1 MPPYDSILRI
11 ARLRTDW
18 WVRIHQAVRCMS
30 DEHVEPFPD
39 FVRDHYTSDRPAQLG
54 KIAIAYAFTCR
65 EDASH
70 LYALV
75 NRLVVSDMAHMT
87 TVEGL
92 ECLILLAT
100 LYSDEGQPRRGWMVF
115 RRGVV
120 VAQLT
125 VRPSHILNAFLHTTD
140 TTVKDLAQASLHSTT
155 KKRLWMAIYRGD
167 RMMSLFLGLPYGFN
181 DIHHQDLLD
190 LKPDDNYW
198 DAPLTIG
205 VAKLSG
211 RTIDRNL
218 SKNKHCFSRTLQLDE
233 EMDELAATYPKS
245 WWDRPDQLV
254 STGRYSDEVWTR
266 LHLQMFFFHLRLYIY
281 LPFFSTAQRSV
292 HSSTA
297 QYAGMQA
304 ARELLRRYLT
314 LHDRPEQG
322 SLSEC
327 KLVDFMAFTAAV
339 ILLLG
344 CSQKAAAESS
354 DVKDDIE
361 TVLSLTRLLK
371 MQEDREKCRI
381 ASQCRKTL
389 EALLESN
396 NDDKDVH
403 IPFFGIVSR
412 KGILQREEIPA
423 EDSMDDT
430 SFPEGVED
438 NSPNSIGNSSLPVAD
453 PVAGYLTPHNSVQS
467 GRVVPE
473 LPSDA
478 YNHRE
483 ASTWMA
489 GFGSMPELDFLYQPE
504 TSPDFGTDWDFFM
517 DVDTF

>member
-1 MPPYDSILRI
+1 MGRHNKGICEVLRAEMPPYDSILRI

-266 LHLQMFFFHLRLYIY
+266 FICKCSSSISGCIF
-281 LPFFSTAQRSV
+281 TC
-292 HSSTA
+292 HSSVPPKGLYTVQPLSMLA
-297 QYAGMQA
+297 CRQPGSYYAA
-304 ARELLRRYLT
+304 T
-314 LHDRPEQG
+314 
-322 SLSEC
+322 
-327 KLVDFMAFTAAV
+327 
-339 ILLLG
+339 
-344 CSQKAAAESS
+344 
-354 DVKDDIE
+354 
-361 TVLSLTRLLK
+361 
-371 MQEDREKCRI
+371 
-381 ASQCRKTL
+381 
-389 EALLESN
+389 
-396 NDDKDVH
+396 
-403 IPFFGIVSR
+403 
-412 KGILQREEIPA
+412 
-423 EDSMDDT
+423 
-430 SFPEGVED
+430 
-438 NSPNSIGNSSLPVAD
+438 
-453 PVAGYLTPHNSVQS
+453 
-467 GRVVPE
+467 
-473 LPSDA
+473 
-478 YNHRE
+478 
-483 ASTWMA
+483 
-489 GFGSMPELDFLYQPE
+489 
-504 TSPDFGTDWDFFM
+504 
-517 DVDTF
+517 